1 MKRLSAWIVVGAGCF
16 FFWVDSARA
25 QSDWTT
31 IGNDAQRSA
40 WIRADAKISAASV
53 QHPDFKL
60 LWKLKLDNEPRQLNA
75 LTQPVLY
82 DFYISYRGF
91 RSLAFMGG
99 SSGKVFVMDTDLAR
113 MEWERRAGSPPPPSG
128 TLDCPGGMTANL
140 TRPTNAA
147 IPALV
152 GFVGRGRRNPAYSGV
167 GEPNEGAVTL
177 AEAGA
182 RVSRPRPPPAVSSA
196 RRRPPPGRSLR
207 GLRLVYAL
215 SGDGMLHTMYV
226 SNGDDR
232 VPPVKFLPPNANAQ
246 GLIVVDD
253 VAYVATTNGCGGVAD
268 GVWALDLES
277 KKVTTWKS
285 ASGGVAG
292 LVGPALGPD
301 GTLYVATVGGSVV
314 SLEAKTLKQIG
325 SYTPG
330 SAGFTSS
337 PVVIDYNEKDYL
349 AATAKDGTIHLLE
362 GANLGGADGRTPVGK
377 TAAYSAASDFVPGA
391 LATWQDP
398 DGVSWVLAPSGAPP
412 APGVTF
418 PVTNGQVTNGA
429 IVAWKIADKNGTP
442 SLEPGWISR
451 DMVSPLPPIIVNGV
465 VFAASSGAG
474 HTSDAPIS
482 AEHPA
487 RHSSPAVLY
496 ALDGAT
502 GKVLWESGDT
512 ITSFAPR
519 NGLSSGGGA
528 VYLSD
533 YNGTLYSFGF
543 PMEH

>member
-1 MKRLSAWIVVGAGCF
+1 MKRLSAGALVCFGCF
-16 FFWVDSARA
+16 FFWADSARS

-31 IGNDAQRSA
+31 IGNDAQRSS
-40 WIRADAKISAASV
+40 WIRADAKISTAGV
-53 QHPDFKL
+53 QQPDFKL

-91 RSLAFMGG
+91 RSLGFMAG

-113 MEWERRAGSPPPPSG
+113 MEWERPVGSPPPPKG

-140 TRPTNAA
+140 TRPTSAA

-152 GFVGRGRRNPAYSGV
+152 GFLGRGRRNPASSGV
-167 GEPNEGAVTL
+167 GRPNEGAVTL
-177 AEAGA
+177 AAAIG
-182 RVSRPRPPPAVSSA
+182 SRSRRPPSPTRSSSRWRPPPS
-196 RRRPPPGRSLR
+196 RSLR

-215 SGDGMLHTMYV
+215 SSDGMLHAMYV

-232 VPPVKFLPPNANAQ
+232 VPPLKFLPPNANAQ

-253 VAYVATTNGCGGVAD
+253 VAYVATTNACGGVAD

-285 ASGGVAG
+285 NSGGVAG
-292 LVGPALGPD
+292 LAGPAFGPD
-301 GTLYVATVGGSVV
+301 GTLYVATAGGSIVA
-314 SLEAKTLKQIG
+314 LEAKTLKQIG

-349 AATAKDGTIHLLE
+349 AATAKDGTIHLLD
-362 GANLGGADGRTPVGK
+362 GANLGGSDGRTPAGK
-377 TAAYSAASDFVPGA
+377 TPAYSAGAGFVPGA
-391 LATWQDP
+391 LATWQDSG
-398 DGVSWVLAPSGAPP
+398 GVSWVLAPSGGGLARG
-412 APGVTF
+412 ANF
-418 PVTNGQVTNGA
+418 PLANGKVTNGA
-429 IVAWKIADKNGTP
+429 IVAWKVAGKNGSP

-451 DMVSPLPPIIVNGV
+451 DMVSPLPPIVVNGV
-465 VFAASSGAG
+465 VFAVSSGAYR
-474 HTSDAPIS
+474 TSDSSMS
-482 AEHPA
+482 AA
-487 RHSSPAVLY
+487 QRAQRSSPAVLY

-502 GKVLWESGDT
+502 GKVLWESADA

-519 NGLSSGGGA
+519 NGLSAGGGA

-533 YNGTLYSFGF
+533 YEGTLYAFGF

>member
-1 MKRLSAWIVVGAGCF
+1 MKRLSAWVVVCFGCF
-16 FFWVDSARA
+16 FFWADSARP

-31 IGNDAQRSA
+31 IGNDAQRSS
-40 WIRADAKISAASV
+40 WIRADAKISTEGV
-53 QHPDFKL
+53 QQPDFKL

-91 RSLAFMGG
+91 RSLAFMAG

-113 MEWERRAGSPPPPSG
+113 MEWERRVGSPPPPNG

-140 TRPTNAA
+140 TRPTSAA

-152 GFVGRGRRNPAYSGV
+152 GFVGRGRRNPASSGV
-167 GEPNEGAVTL
+167 GRPDEGAVTL
-177 AEAGA
+177 ATATGS
-182 RVSRPRPPPAVSSA
+182 RVRRPPPPTKGSS
-196 RRRPPPGRSLR
+196 RKRPPPGRSLR

-215 SGDGMLHTMYV
+215 SSDGMLHVMYV

-232 VPPVKFLPPNANAQ
+232 VPPLKFLPPNANAQ

-285 ASGGVAG
+285 NSGGVAG
-292 LVGPALGPD
+292 LAGPALGPD
-301 GTLYVATVGGSVV
+301 GTLYVATAGGSIVA
-314 SLEAKTLKQIG
+314 LEAKTLKQIG

-349 AATAKDGTIHLLE
+349 AATAEDGTIHLLD
-362 GANLGGADGRTPVGK
+362 GANLGGADGRTPAGK
-377 TAAYSAASDFVPGA
+377 TPAYSAGAGFVPGA
-391 LATWQDP
+391 LATWQESN
-398 DGVSWVLAPSGAPP
+398 GTKWVLAPSGASP

-418 PVTNGQVTNGA
+418 PLANGKVTNGA
-429 IVAWKIADKNGTP
+429 IVAWKVVDKNGSP

-451 DMVSPLPPIIVNGV
+451 DMVSPLPPIVVNGV
-465 VFAASSGAG
+465 VFAASSGAFP
-474 HTSDAPIS
+474 TSDTSMS
-482 AEHPA
+482 AEQRA
-487 RHSSPAVLY
+487 ERSSPAVLY

-502 GKVLWESGDT
+502 GKVLWESGDA
-512 ITSFAPR
+512 ISSFAPR

-533 YNGTLYSFGF
+533 YDGTLYSFGF
-543 PMEH
+543 PLEH